1 MDVPKG
7 AFTVRPARQTR
18 PTEARGSGAVRPD
31 RASLDRAIRGP
42 DQEIRPGRR
51 EQDTV
56 RQGSRPSRPWEV
68 DPRPPR
74 PRVEGRGSGRP
85 RDSGIPGRVP
95 GLFRD
100 EPAPRGFRLDEA
112 ERSERKK
119 KGRRPARDPYDWLV
133 TNPVPDIEFSLGRAG
148 SFDAP
153 ARQKGKKSS
162 RRSPAAGPPAG
173 FFEVGGF

>member
-1 MDVPKG
+1 MDVPEG
-7 AFTVRPARQTR
+7 TFTVRPARQTR
-18 PTEARGSGAVRPD
+18 PTEARGSGAMRPD

-42 DQEIRPGRR
+42 DQEIRPGRQEPDTIRR
-51 EQDTV
+51 ET
-56 RQGSRPSRPWEV
+56 RPSRPWEV

-74 PRVEGRGSGRP
+74 PRVEGRGGGRP

-112 ERSERKK
+112 ERSGKK
-119 KGRRPARDPYDWLV
+119 KGRKRKARTAYDWLV
-133 TNPVPDIEFSLGRAG
+133 TNPVPDIEFSLGVG
-148 SFDAP
+148 PLDAP

-162 RRSPAAGPPAG
+162 RRSPVAGPPAD